1 MRHSTLDVLRA
12 ISIVTVV
19 VTHGVMHFLPDMADP
34 TRMTAPWQ
42 WVVWWLFSAN
52 LGVSLFFVLSGYL
65 IAQQLQTGLAV
76 RDFFVH
82 RIAKVYPTYLLLI
95 AGYVATRSVAPAHAL
110 VFSASVQNT
119 GLIPP
124 LSHPAH
130 LWSIAVEMQFYLLA
144 PMLAARR
151 TVFGKLGWVFTVW
164 LLVLMGTLVLGVQA
178 WETRHDSP
186 DTLPTLVAL
195 LYCHLL
201 TNLPAM
207 LFGIWLQRQY
217 GPFEPLERSRFTRP
231 TVASALFVASLG
243 LMGWLRYQATPRH
256 AYTDALANPD
266 TFMMLLGMVALF
278 SVHAALFANLLLSVH
293 HRIAFNRTNPLAL
306 ASYQWYLVH
315 PLLLSA
321 AVWEGVGIESASLKF
336 WVFLLASFAVALVL
350 QRTVEEPI
358 RRYIVG
364 RCCVR

>member
-1 MRHSTLDVLRA
+1 MVA
-12 ISIVTVV
+12 
-19 VTHGVMHFLPDMADP
+19 THGVMHFLPNLADP
-34 TRMTAPWQ
+34 ARMTAPWQ
-42 WVVWWLFSAN
+42 WAVWWLFTAN

-65 IAQQLQTGLAV
+65 IAQQLQTELSV

-82 RIAKVYPTYLLLI
+82 RIAKVYPTYLLVI
-95 AGYVATRSVAPAHAL
+95 GGYVATRSLEPAHAW
-110 VFSASVQNT
+110 VFSASLQNT

-130 LWSIAVEMQFYLLA
+130 LWSIAVEVQFYLLA
-144 PMLAARR
+144 PLLAARG
-151 TVFGKLGWVFTVW
+151 TVFYKLGWVFAVW
-164 LLVLMGTLVLGVQA
+164 LLVFVGTLALGVQA
-178 WETRHDSP
+178 WETRHDAADS
-186 DTLPTLVAL
+186 LPTVLGM
-195 LYCHLL
+195 LYSHLL

-217 GPFEPLERSRFTRP
+217 SPLEPVERSRFTRP
-231 TVASALFVASLG
+231 TVAAALFVTSLG

-256 AYTDALANPD
+256 QYTDALASPD
-266 TFMMLLGMVALF
+266 TFMMLLGMVVLF

-321 AVWEGVGIESASLKF
+321 TVWEGVGIASASLKF
-336 WVFLLASFAVALVL
+336 WVYLFASFGLAQVL
-350 QRTVEEPI
+350 QRAVEEPI